1 MLANFFNS
9 NELKKEFDIYFS
21 YRHSREY
28 HYGLEKRINSEIKR
42 FPVNFIDLSNPELLG
57 NVLPFFVR
65 RVLMIFVRIIFNVPL
80 IIYEIIRLIVLIRTI
95 NPDIVHIN
103 SGGFPPSLSTKAMII
118 SSKLIR
124 VKKIILVINNSPEK
138 YLSFRRII
146 NLPMDLLINL
156 SVNKIVTGSKY
167 NAKRMR
173 ELFTIN
179 KNKVLSIP
187 NGIKKRKII
196 NTKKEVLKKIGI
208 PDFNGQIFLTVAILV
223 PRKGHKILVD
233 AVKML
238 NDEIKDFS
246 KNSLFIIEGKGS
258 SEDEIKKQIK
268 DYNLNGNF
276 KFLKDYE
283 NIFDL
288 MNIADVILLTSIANE
303 DFPNVVI
310 EGMSLEKLV
319 LASRIAGVPEQI
331 IDMESGLT
339 FNIGDKTDL
348 VRKLKMI
355 LSGKINLD
363 NIRKNALTR
372 YHQLF
377 SVERSVMEY
386 IYLYRS

>member
-21 YRHSREY
+21 YRYSREY

-65 RVLMIFVRIIFNVPL
+65 RVLMIFLRIIFNVPL

-138 YLSFRRII
+138 YFSFRRII

-156 SVNKIVTGSKY
+156 SVNKIITGSKY

-173 ELFTIN
+173 ELCTIN

-233 AVKML
+233 AVKIL

-268 DYNLNGNF
+268 DSNLNENF

-348 VRKLKMI
+348 VRKLKII